1 MLSVNLIYG
10 TYGESGIRTSIE
22 NTKRMLRL
30 LEPDGVRFYK
40 NAFKI
45 CDVLHAHTFGPIAL
59 LLVLFHKALHKTVI
73 LHAHTT
79 PQDVANS
86 YFASN
91 LISVC
96 LKGYLHLYYNLAD
109 VCIVPSKHTKDV
121 LIKTLKIKRRIE
133 VISNGIDLSLYVCN
147 ERRASEFK
155 TQYALDVRPVVLSLG
170 LVFLRKGIVDFV
182 TVAKRL
188 PHFQF
193 VWVGRIVTWPFFP
206 RAARKV
212 IATAPKNVLFTG
224 KVSNICKALSAAKVF
239 VFPSYEENQGI
250 AVLEAAACGLPLILR
265 DLPVYSDFV
274 DRQNCIKFTTVD
286 GFETAITELIKH
298 ESVAQA
304 LGEKAR
310 ETAQIHDVH
319 VLSKRLLQV
328 YQTGKRL
335 SAA

>member
-1 MLSVNLIYG
+1 MNLIYG

-40 NAFKI
+40 NAFKV

-59 LLVLFHKALHKTVI
+59 LLALFHKALHKTVI

-91 LISVC
+91 VVSIC

-109 VCIVPSKHTKDV
+109 ICIVPSKHTKNV
-121 LIKTLKIKRRIE
+121 LVKTLKIKRRIE
-133 VISNGIDLSLYVCN
+133 VISNGIDLNLYVCN
-147 ERRASEFK
+147 KKSAAQFK
-155 TQYALDVRPVVLSLG
+155 KQYALDDRPVVLSLG

-188 PHFQF
+188 PHFKF
-193 VWVGRIVTWPFFP
+193 IWVGRIVTWPFFP

-224 KVSNICKALSAAKVF
+224 RVSSVCEALSVAKVF

-265 DLPVYSDFV
+265 DLPVYSDFF
-274 DRQNCIKFTTVD
+274 DRQNCFKFTTVD
-286 GFETAITELIKH
+286 GFEAAIKELIKN
-298 ESVAQA
+298 ESIAQA
-304 LGEKAR
+304 LGENAQK
-310 ETAQIHDVH
+310 TAQIHDVQ
-319 VLSKRLLQV
+319 VLSKKLLQV

>member
-1 MLSVNLIYG
+1 M
-10 TYGESGIRTSIE
+10 
-22 NTKRMLRL
+22 
-30 LEPDGVRFYK
+30 
-40 NAFKI
+40 
-45 CDVLHAHTFGPIAL
+45 HAHTFGPIAL
-59 LLVLFHKALHKTVI
+59 LLALFHKALHKTVI

-91 LISVC
+91 VVSIC

-109 VCIVPSKHTKDV
+109 ICIVPSKHTKNV
-121 LIKTLKIKRRIE
+121 LVKTLKIKRRIE
-133 VISNGIDLSLYVCN
+133 VISNGIDLNLYVCN
-147 ERRASEFK
+147 KKSAAQFK
-155 TQYALDVRPVVLSLG
+155 KQYALDDRPVVLSLG

-188 PHFQF
+188 PHFKF
-193 VWVGRIVTWPFFP
+193 IWVGRIVTWPFFP

-224 KVSNICKALSAAKVF
+224 RVSSVCEALSVAKVF

-265 DLPVYSDFV
+265 DLPVYSDFF
-274 DRQNCIKFTTVD
+274 DRQNCFKFTTVE
-286 GFETAITELIKH
+286 GLEAAIKELIKN
-298 ESVAQA
+298 ESIAQA
-304 LGEKAR
+304 LGENAQK
-310 ETAQIHDVH
+310 TAQIHDVQ
-319 VLSKRLLQV
+319 VLSKKLLQV

>member
-40 NAFKI
+40 NAFKV

-59 LLVLFHKALHKTVI
+59 LLALFHKALHKTVI

-91 LISVC
+91 VVSIC

-109 VCIVPSKHTKDV
+109 ICIVPSKHTKNV
-121 LIKTLKIKRRIE
+121 LVKTLKIKRRIE
-133 VISNGIDLSLYVCN
+133 VISNGIDLNLYVCN
-147 ERRASEFK
+147 KKSAAQFK
-155 TQYALDVRPVVLSLG
+155 KQYALDDRPVVLSLG

-188 PHFQF
+188 PHFKF
-193 VWVGRIVTWPFFP
+193 IWVGRIVTWPFFP

-224 KVSNICKALSAAKVF
+224 RVSSVCEALSVAKVF

-265 DLPVYSDFV
+265 DLPVYSDFF
-274 DRQNCIKFTTVD
+274 DRQNCFKFTTVE
-286 GFETAITELIKH
+286 GLEAAIKELIKN
-298 ESVAQA
+298 ESIAQA
-304 LGEKAR
+304 LGENAQK
-310 ETAQIHDVH
+310 TAQIHDVQ
-319 VLSKRLLQV
+319 VLSKKLLQV

>member
-1 MLSVNLIYG
+1 
-10 TYGESGIRTSIE
+10 
-22 NTKRMLRL
+22 MLRL

-40 NAFKI
+40 NAFKV

-59 LLVLFHKALHKTVI
+59 LLALFHKALHKTVI

-91 LISVC
+91 VVSIC

-109 VCIVPSKHTKDV
+109 ICIVPSKHTKNV
-121 LIKTLKIKRRIE
+121 LVKTLKIKRRIE
-133 VISNGIDLSLYVCN
+133 VISNGIDLNLYVCN
-147 ERRASEFK
+147 KKSAAQFK
-155 TQYALDVRPVVLSLG
+155 KQYALDDRPVVLSLG

-188 PHFQF
+188 PHFKF
-193 VWVGRIVTWPFFP
+193 IWVGRIVTWPFFP

-224 KVSNICKALSAAKVF
+224 RVSSVCEALSVAKVF

-265 DLPVYSDFV
+265 DLPVYSDFF
-274 DRQNCIKFTTVD
+274 DRQNCFKFTTVE
-286 GFETAITELIKH
+286 GLEAAIKELIKN
-298 ESVAQA
+298 ESIAQA
-304 LGEKAR
+304 LGENAQK
-310 ETAQIHDVH
+310 TAQIHDVQ
-319 VLSKRLLQV
+319 VLSKKLLQV

>member
-1 MLSVNLIYG
+1 M
-10 TYGESGIRTSIE
+10 
-22 NTKRMLRL
+22 
-30 LEPDGVRFYK
+30 
-40 NAFKI
+40 
-45 CDVLHAHTFGPIAL
+45 HAHTFGPIAL
-59 LLVLFHKALHKTVI
+59 LLALFHKALHKTVI

-91 LISVC
+91 VVSIC

-109 VCIVPSKHTKDV
+109 ICIVPSKHTKNV
-121 LIKTLKIKRRIE
+121 LVKTLKIKRRIE
-133 VISNGIDLSLYVCN
+133 VISNGIDLNLYVCN
-147 ERRASEFK
+147 KKSAAQFK
-155 TQYALDVRPVVLSLG
+155 KQYALDDRPVVLSLG

-188 PHFQF
+188 PHFKF
-193 VWVGRIVTWPFFP
+193 IWVGRIVTWPFFP

-224 KVSNICKALSAAKVF
+224 RVSSVCEALSAAKVF

-265 DLPVYSDFV
+265 DLPVYSDFF
-274 DRQNCIKFTTVD
+274 DRQNCFKFTTVE
-286 GFETAITELIKH
+286 GLEAAIKELIKN
-298 ESVAQA
+298 ESIAQA
-304 LGEKAR
+304 LGENAQK
-310 ETAQIHDVH
+310 TVQIHDVQ
-319 VLSKRLLQV
+319 VLSKKLLQV